1 MNLEKRNYNSKYI
14 KKVIKTNG
22 VEISEPSQI
31 LQEQLEFYTNLYK
44 SRCSGQPNFDL
55 LDTFHTIGYC
65 PIRIYY
71 WILSNKNI
79 PKLNE
84 VDKQKCDDGLTLED
98 LTYAINNMALDKS
111 PGADGFTTNFY
122 KYFWNELKQPLF
134 DSYIFSFEHGQ
145 LADGQRKGLLKL
157 IPKKDKDLR
166 YLKSWRPV
174 SLLATDYKI
183 LAKAQAIRLQKVA
196 SSLVNSDQVGY
207 LKGRYIG
214 ENIRIIN
221 DLMHYTTK
229 EKKSGILALIDF
241 EKAFDTVEWSFLF
254 NMLSTLNFGQNYI
267 RWIKLL
273 YSNIS
278 SCVTNNGYISNYF
291 TLTRGIRQGCPI
303 SALLFILVA
312 EILAVNIWSDTLIK
326 GINVNNVE
334 FKIGQLADDTTLFL
348 SNLQSLKQAIIKFN
362 HFGAISGL
370 RLNIDKTELV
380 PLGDLHLDLSQI
392 TGDLLGIKI
401 TNGPFR
407 TLGIWF
413 TRDDNTCTQL
423 NFNERIKNIKQVLDI
438 WKLRALSWKGKITI
452 LKSLIVPQLIHLLS
466 TLYTL

>member
-1 MNLEKRNYNSKYI
+1 M
-14 KKVIKTNG
+14 
-22 VEISEPSQI
+22 
-31 LQEQLEFYTNLYK
+31 
-44 SRCSGQPNFDL
+44 
-55 LDTFHTIGYC
+55 
-65 PIRIYY
+65 
-71 WILSNKNI
+71 
-79 PKLNE
+79 
-84 VDKQKCDDGLTLED
+84 
-98 LTYAINNMALDKS
+98 
-111 PGADGFTTNFY
+111 
-122 KYFWNELKQPLF
+122 
-134 DSYIFSFEHGQ
+134 
-145 LADGQRKGLLKL
+145 
-157 IPKKDKDLR
+157 
-166 YLKSWRPV
+166 
-174 SLLATDYKI
+174 
-183 LAKAQAIRLQKVA
+183 
-196 SSLVNSDQVGY
+196 
-207 LKGRYIG
+207 
-214 ENIRIIN
+214 
-221 DLMHYTTK
+221 
-229 EKKSGILALIDF
+229 
-241 EKAFDTVEWSFLF
+241 
-254 NMLSTLNFGQNYI
+254 
-267 RWIKLL
+267 

-312 EILAVNIWSDTLIK
+312 EILAVNIRSDTLIK

-392 TGDLLGIKI
+392 TGNLLGIKI

-423 NFNERIKNIKQVLDI
+423 NFNERIKNIKKVLDI

-466 TLYTL
+466 TLYTPASILEEIDKLFFDFLWANKPPRVKKCTKV